1 MRPYVDVAFLSRNW
15 TCRIRNFVKDFLNS
29 LAEFITKL
37 FDILDLLVVRLLL
50 LVLII
55 LGALSLIRQHS

>member
-1 MRPYVDVAFLSRNW
+1 M
-15 TCRIRNFVKDFLNS
+15 KDFLDS

-50 LVLII
+50 LVLIV